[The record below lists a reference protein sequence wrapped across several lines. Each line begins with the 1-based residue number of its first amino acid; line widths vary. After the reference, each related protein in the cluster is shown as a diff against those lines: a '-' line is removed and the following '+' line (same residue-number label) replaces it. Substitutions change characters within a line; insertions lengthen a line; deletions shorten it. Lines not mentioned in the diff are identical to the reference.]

1 MKDEDKTRE
10 QLVNELMQL
19 RQRITELERA
29 ESEPKQAEEA
39 LKQAEERYRSIFE
52 NAVIG
57 IVQATPE
64 GKLLNVNPA
73 YARMCGFESPAEM
86 TATITDL
93 GTQLYA
99 DPEDRTKIM
108 ALYQRLGVVKDF
120 ETQYRRT
127 DGRLIWVSINSR
139 AVRDENGKTLRYEGT
154 VDDITRRKRAEE
166 ALRESERHL
175 TDILEFLPDP
185 TLVIDVTGKVT
196 AWNQA
201 MECMTGVQKEEIV
214 GKGDFAYAVPFYG
227 EPRPILID
235 LVFKSDREME
245 EEYHYVERKGDTLY
259 AEVFAPKTYQGKG
272 AYLWGQASPLFDAER
287 NRIGAI
293 ESIRDITEY
302 RVTKQNL
309 IQTKDY
315 LENVLENSPHAVV
328 IVNNHGRFIKW
339 NRMATNIFGYTLE
352 EMQGK
357 LAFDFYADE
366 DELQEMLTQ
375 LRSEGF
381 VKSREMKLRRKNGGI
396 VPFELSLSL
405 LRSEEGKVLGSVCV
419 ARDLSE
425 QKKLLN
431 TLKQTNEQ
439 LLEEIAERTMM
450 GKALL
455 EAKEEAE
462 ALNSELERS
471 IERANQMAVEAEL
484 ANVAKSEFLANMSHE
499 IRTPMNGVM
508 GMTAL
513 LLETELTDQ
522 QRQYAEL
529 VRTSGD
535 ALLHVIN
542 EILDFS
548 KIEARKLELET
559 SDFALRATMEDTAE
573 LLAMKAS
580 EKGLE
585 LVCLIDPEVP
595 SLLRGDPGRLRQI
608 LVNLVGNAVKF
619 TPQGG
624 VTIQVALESEDEH
637 SAVIRFSVKDTG
649 IGIPARRLD
658 AVFSPFTQVD
668 GSVTRKYGGTGLGL
682 TISKQLVELMG
693 GRIVVES
700 EEGKGSTFSF
710 TSVFEKQPAD
720 AQHSAAKFADLQGV
734 RVLVV
739 DDHQTNRLLLATLL
753 RAWGCR
759 FDEAPDGDSALSLLR
774 EAALEGDRYRVA
786 LLDMQ
791 MPAMNGE
798 ELGRRIKAD
807 PQCQE
812 TILVMMTSLGQRGDA
827 GRLKAAGF
835 TAYLTKP
842 LRQDQLH
849 DCLALALGR
858 KQYEQVLA
866 PAGLITRHTVSEAQK
881 RRVRILLAE
890 DDSTNQQVALAF
902 LNKLGYRADV
912 VANGKEA
919 LEALRSFPYE
929 LVFMDCHMPE
939 IDGYEATRRIRDPQS
954 GVRNHTVPVIAMT
967 ARAMKGDRE
976 ECLAAGMNDYVT
988 KPVAVQTL
996 AEVLEK
1002 WLPREIKD
1010 LPSQSSAPPPK
1021 KLPSLTTE
1029 PDSLAVLVFDQA
1041 GLLDRFMGDEKL
1053 AGVVIAGFLSDI
1065 PTQIN
1070 ALRDLVKEGKPES
1083 AGAQAHKIKG
1093 AAASVGG
1100 EALGEVAF
1108 AMEKAGRDGDVGK
1121 LESLMPILE
1130 KQFRLLKMAM
1140 EK

>member
-1 MKDEDKTRE
+1 
-10 QLVNELMQL
+10 
-19 RQRITELERA
+19 
-29 ESEPKQAEEA
+29 
-39 LKQAEERYRSIFE
+39 
-52 NAVIG
+52 
-57 IVQATPE
+57 
-64 GKLLNVNPA
+64 
-73 YARMCGFESPAEM
+73 
-86 TATITDL
+86 
-93 GTQLYA
+93 
-99 DPEDRTKIM
+99 
-108 ALYQRLGVVKDF
+108 
-120 ETQYRRT
+120 
-127 DGRLIWVSINSR
+127 
-139 AVRDENGKTLRYEGT
+139 
-154 VDDITRRKRAEE
+154 
-166 ALRESERHL
+166 
-175 TDILEFLPDP
+175 LPDP

-272 AYLWGQASPLFDAER
+272 AYLWGQASPLFDAVR

-548 KIEARKLELET
+548 KIEAHKLELET
-559 SDFALRATMEDTAE
+559 SDL
-573 LLAMKAS
+573 
-580 EKGLE
+580 
-585 LVCLIDPEVP
+585 
-595 SLLRGDPGRLRQI
+595 
-608 LVNLVGNAVKF
+608 
-619 TPQGG
+619 
-624 VTIQVALESEDEH
+624 H
-637 SAVIRFSVKDTG
+637 SA
-649 IGIPARRLD
+649 
-658 AVFSPFTQVD
+658 
-668 GSVTRKYGGTGLGL
+668 
-682 TISKQLVELMG
+682 
-693 GRIVVES
+693 
-700 EEGKGSTFSF
+700 
-710 TSVFEKQPAD
+710 
-720 AQHSAAKFADLQGV
+720 
-734 RVLVV
+734 
-739 DDHQTNRLLLATLL
+739 LL
-753 RAWGCR
+753 
-759 FDEAPDGDSALSLLR
+759 
-774 EAALEGDRYRVA
+774 
-786 LLDMQ
+786 
-791 MPAMNGE
+791 
-798 ELGRRIKAD
+798 
-807 PQCQE
+807 
-812 TILVMMTSLGQRGDA
+812 
-827 GRLKAAGF
+827 
-835 TAYLTKP
+835 
-842 LRQDQLH
+842 
-849 DCLALALGR
+849 
-858 KQYEQVLA
+858 
-866 PAGLITRHTVSEAQK
+866 
-881 RRVRILLAE
+881 
-890 DDSTNQQVALAF
+890 
-902 LNKLGYRADV
+902 
-912 VANGKEA
+912 
-919 LEALRSFPYE
+919 
-929 LVFMDCHMPE
+929 
-939 IDGYEATRRIRDPQS
+939 
-954 GVRNHTVPVIAMT
+954 
-967 ARAMKGDRE
+967 
-976 ECLAAGMNDYVT
+976 
-988 KPVAVQTL
+988 
-996 AEVLEK
+996 
-1002 WLPREIKD
+1002 
-1010 LPSQSSAPPPK
+1010 
-1021 KLPSLTTE
+1021 
-1029 PDSLAVLVFDQA
+1029 
-1041 GLLDRFMGDEKL
+1041 
-1053 AGVVIAGFLSDI
+1053 
-1065 PTQIN
+1065 
-1070 ALRDLVKEGKPES
+1070 
-1083 AGAQAHKIKG
+1083 
-1093 AAASVGG
+1093 
-1100 EALGEVAF
+1100 
-1108 AMEKAGRDGDVGK
+1108 
-1121 LESLMPILE
+1121 
-1130 KQFRLLKMAM
+1130 
-1140 EK
+1140 